1 MTTTRKRSLYGT
13 FLILAVLV
21 GAYLFL
27 AGDGARAEFDPS
39 RLATVERD
47 MMVRSVVA
55 VGRIEPIGKVEIKS
69 KANGIIEAL
78 LVEVGERVQ
87 AGQVLAELDKEN
99 LRARLREARANLRA
113 AEAAVT
119 GAEAQLARTTVEAEG
134 PDVDFARRAYERAQN
149 LFDQQLLPPS
159 ALDEARS
166 ALEGAENRRQAAHAG
181 MAVARARIAEVRANA
196 AQAQAAVE
204 RVQEELANATLRAPI
219 AGTVLTRDVEVGSP
233 VSSILNLGASATL
246 VMTLGDISEVFVR
259 GRVDEVDIGLV
270 HQGQRAVIRVETFK
284 DRTFDGVVT
293 QIAPIGTE
301 RDNVTTFEV
310 RVSIPN
316 PGSQLKANMTANAEV
331 ILEEMPDSLIVPEA
345 AISYDVQRNPWVEVP
360 AAGAPGGRRRVPV
373 KTGYGTGTR
382 TQILEG
388 LDEGDRVI
396 LPS

>member
-78 LVEVGERVQ
+78 LVEVGERVE